1 MAAFYSADDAVAAAK
16 QLLHELPWFNDGVH
30 KLQTAFSV
38 RCGVNSG
45 EVIFP
50 DDKTVDQVTDFV
62 IDLAGHMQKYAAPN
76 ALWLAKE
83 VLDDLQEKS
92 GFKLVSTQEVDGR
105 VTYEWLPAVATAAKV
120 SNA

>member
-1 MAAFYSADDAVAAAK
+1 MKRDRSCS
-16 QLLHELPWFNDGVH
+16 VH